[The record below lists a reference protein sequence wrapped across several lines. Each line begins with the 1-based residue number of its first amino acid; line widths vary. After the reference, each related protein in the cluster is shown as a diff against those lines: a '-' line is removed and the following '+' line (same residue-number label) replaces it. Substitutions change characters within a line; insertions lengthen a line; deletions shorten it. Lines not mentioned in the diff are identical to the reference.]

1 MNNRILSRGP
11 EIDRQ
16 VCVTN
21 AGENMYNLIIAAT
34 ARAREIRK
42 QHRTSLRFDHT
53 HSVVTALLE
62 IQEGK
67 ISVAEYLKRV
77 K

>member
-1 MNNRILSRGP
+1 MNNPILSRGP

-16 VCVTN
+16 ICVTN

-67 ISVAEYLKRV
+67 ILVSEYLKRV
-77 K
+77 R

>member
-1 MNNRILSRGP
+1 MNSRILSRGP

-21 AGENMYNLIIAAT
+21 ANENMYNLIIAAT

-42 QHRTSLRFDHT
+42 QHRTSLKFEHT

-67 ISVAEYLKRV
+67 VSVSEYLKRV
-77 K
+77 R